1 MRPEARPVY
10 LDPVRIRLP
19 LPGWV
24 SILHRVSGVLL
35 FLALP
40 VGVGLLALSLRDE
53 DGFMAAL
60 EAMRHPLTKWLLVG
74 IAWSLSQ
81 HFFAGLRHL
90 AMDMHWGIGLAQAR
104 YSGMAVFAASGLATL
119 AFAVWLY
126 A

>member
-1 MRPEARPVY
+1 MRPGARPVY

-40 VGVGLLALSLRDE
+40 VGVGLMSLSLSDE

-60 EAMRHPLTKWLLVG
+60 EAMRHPLTKLLLVG
-74 IAWSLSQ
+74 IAWSLSH

-90 AMDMHWGIGLAQAR
+90 AMDVHWGTGLTQAR

-119 AFAVWLY
+119 AFAVWLF